1 MDYRNFNVRMGY
13 LCMRIPRFIVS
24 SEGLFSPLFFPVVVV
39 VVVVVVVDDDDD
51 LSSSTPSGAS
61 QPVT

>member
-1 MDYRNFNVRMGY
+1 MDYRNFNVRMGS

-24 SEGLFSPLFFPVVVV
+24 SKAFFLLSFSP

-51 LSSSTPSGAS
+51 LSASTPSGAS